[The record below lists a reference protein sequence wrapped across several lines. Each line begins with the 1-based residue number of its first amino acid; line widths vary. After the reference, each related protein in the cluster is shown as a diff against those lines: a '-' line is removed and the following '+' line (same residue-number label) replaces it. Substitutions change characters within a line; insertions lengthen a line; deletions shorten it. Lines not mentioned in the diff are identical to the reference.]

1 MTYLTMYHEPEND
14 MTGSQFVTMFKHF
27 YKVVKAANPNIKVG
41 TVHMSYHWRPGATA
55 TANPTDW
62 WVGSAYTDFIGV
74 DDYNDATTTKRSYAG
89 DDPAFQRWYT
99 WAASKGKPLAV
110 VEFGRLEDPNDVGAR
125 AEDLLDTEEW
135 LRSHGFFMFLYWQAI
150 GYKSV
155 DWRVDTAES
164 KAALRDIAS
173 RGLTGW

>member
-1 MTYLTMYHEPEND
+1 
-14 MTGSQFVTMFKHF
+14 
-27 YKVVKAANPNIKVG
+27 
-41 TVHMSYHWRPGATA
+41 MSYHWRPGATA
-55 TANPTDW
+55 TANPADW
-62 WVGSAYTDFIGV
+62 WVGSANTDFIGV
-74 DDYNDATTTKRSYAG
+74 DDYNDATTTKRSSAG

-110 VEFGRLEDPNDVGAR
+110 VEFGRLENPNDVGAR

-135 LRSHGFFMFLYWQAI
+135 LRNHGFFMFLYWQAI
-150 GYKSV
+150 GYKSI